1 MRLINAAAV
10 WAQEHAPEGTEHG
23 AEEPSSLDLILPA
36 VPELIWG
43 TVCFAIVLFVLTK
56 KAFPAIRKSVEA
68 REQRIQADLESAER
82 AKAEAQAEQEEYR
95 RQIADARGE
104 ANRIIE
110 EARQSAERVR
120 ADLIAKAETDAAQV
134 VARAQEQL
142 TAERNRTVQE
152 LQSQVAQLSIELA
165 EKVVNRSLDR
175 DVHRELVDAY
185 IKEVGGMS
193 ATTN

>member
-1 MRLINAAAV
+1 MGLLSSILLF
-10 WAQEHAPEGTEHG
+10 AQEQAPAEEEPGGTE
-23 AEEPSSLDLILPA
+23 LILPA
-36 VPELIWG
+36 FEELLWG
-43 TVCFAIVLFVLTK
+43 AVAFAIVLFVLNK
-56 KAFPAIRKSVEA
+56 YAFPMLRKAVEE
-68 REQRIQADLESAER
+68 REQRIQSDLEAAES
-82 AKAEAQAEQEEYR
+82 AKADAENER
-95 RQIADARGE
+95 RQYQQQIADARSE

-120 ADLIAKAETDAAQV
+120 ADLVAKAEADAAQV

-142 TAERNRTVQE
+142 EAERNRTVQE

-193 ATTN
+193 AATN

>member
-1 MRLINAAAV
+1 MGLFANTLLWAAT
-10 WAQEHAPEGTEHG
+10 EGG
-23 AEEPSSLDLILPA
+23 EEPSGTALILPA
-36 VPELIWG
+36 IEELLWG
-43 TVCFAIVLFVLTK
+43 AIAFAVVFFVLNRF
-56 KAFPAIRKSVEA
+56 AFPALRKAVEE
-68 REQRIQADLESAER
+68 REQRIQNDLEGAER
-82 AKAEAQAEQEEYR
+82 AKAEAEAER
-95 RQIADARGE
+95 RQYQQQIADARSE

-120 ADLIAKAETDAAQV
+120 ADLVAKAEADAAQI

-142 TAERNRTVQE
+142 EAERNRTVQE

-185 IKEVGGMS
+185 IREVSTMPAG
-193 ATTN
+193 TQN